1 MARSFADDLLQF
13 AHTVDIVNTEI
24 FDHAKNLVEKYLK
37 EALNINYFEFMRE
50 TIVSGCAGLETVWAT
65 TQKHSEPIKS
75 ADDNYTNQICFAF
88 DERVPLWVVS
98 KDKAP
103 LSKAEAYMELW
114 SGKDSLPKYAPVEG
128 YESRTAI
135 IIPVRRKGEKS
146 VLGVLDLESVEY
158 LDITETAKN
167 ELSSIAEAIG
177 LLIAREAMIA
187 NDTADT
193 KIALRRLEDSFGSK
207 SLLRLSKPKLFFA
220 WPSKADQ
227 SVIAAIRT
235 TLDEFSDRVNIIA
248 WDEIEVSGNINDQ
261 IIEHL
266 LSSTYGVCYF
276 SEPSGGD
283 DGSQY
288 VDNANVL
295 IEGGMLHVLSQHDQ
309 SSAAAWVPIREQEP
323 PPIPFDFIAQRILTV
338 PRLQSGELNEKL
350 FVEQLRKRI
359 ENLFTNK

>member
-13 AHTVDIVNTEI
+13 ARTVDIVNTEI
-24 FDHAKNLVEKYLK
+24 FDHARTLVEKYLK
-37 EALNINYFEFMRE
+37 DALNINYFEFMRE
-50 TIVSGCAGLETVWAT
+50 TVVSGCTGLETVWAT
-65 TQKHSEPIKS
+65 SQKHSEPIKS
-75 ADDNYTNQICFAF
+75 PDGNYTNQICFAF
-88 DERVPLWVVS
+88 DERIPLWVVG

-103 LSKAEAYMELW
+103 LIKSEAYMELW
-114 SGKDSLPKYAPVEG
+114 SGRDSLPKYAPVEG
-128 YESRTAI
+128 YEIRTAI
-135 IIPVRRKGEKS
+135 IIPVRKKGGS
-146 VLGVLDLESVEY
+146 LLGVLDLESVEY

-167 ELSSIAEAIG
+167 ELSLISEAIG
-177 LLIAREAMIA
+177 LLSEREAMIA

-193 KIALRRLEDSFGSK
+193 KTALRNLENSFGSK
-207 SLLRLSKPKLFFA
+207 SLLRLSKPQLFFA

-235 TLDEFSDRVNIIA
+235 ALDGFSDRVKIIT
-248 WDEIEVSGNINDQ
+248 WDEIEISGNINDQ

-266 LSSTYGVCYF
+266 LGSTYGVCYF
-276 SEPSGGD
+276 SEPSGAD
-283 DGSQY
+283 ADSHY

-295 IEGGMLHVLSQHDQ
+295 IEAGMLHVLSQHDQ
-309 SSAAAWVPIREQEP
+309 SSAAAWIPVREQEP

-359 ENLFTNK
+359 ESLLTNK